1 VSIEV
6 VAIHYVAYK
15 FIKKILLTSDKY
27 NSSNF
32 QVAEIQSALKEADD
46 NDFISN
52 KELANLIK
60 KHGGVKNS

>member
-1 VSIEV
+1 MWLINLL
-6 VAIHYVAYK
+6 
-15 FIKKILLTSDKY
+15 KKILLTSDKLKL
-27 NSSNF
+27 SIF

>member
-1 VSIEV
+1 MWLINLL
-6 VAIHYVAYK
+6 
-15 FIKKILLTSDKY
+15 KKILLTNDKL

>member
-1 VSIEV
+1 MWLINLL
-6 VAIHYVAYK
+6 
-15 FIKKILLTSDKY
+15 KKILLTSDKLKLGI
-27 NSSNF
+27 F

>member
-1 VSIEV
+1 
-6 VAIHYVAYK
+6 VAYK
-15 FIKKILLTSDKY
+15 FIKKILLTRDKY

>member
-1 VSIEV
+1 MWLINLL
-6 VAIHYVAYK
+6 
-15 FIKKILLTSDKY
+15 KKILLTSDKLKL
-27 NSSNF
+27 SIF

-46 NDFISN
+46 NYFISN

>member
-1 VSIEV
+1 MWLINLL
-6 VAIHYVAYK
+6 
-15 FIKKILLTSDKY
+15 KKILLTCDKY

>member
-1 VSIEV
+1 
-6 VAIHYVAYK
+6 VAYK

-52 KELANLIK
+52 KELTNLIK
-60 KHGGVKNS
+60 KHGGTGNS

>member
-1 VSIEV
+1 MIS
-6 VAIHYVAYK
+6 
-15 FIKKILLTSDKY
+15 FQT

>member
-1 VSIEV
+1 M
-6 VAIHYVAYK
+6 AYK

-27 NSSNF
+27 NSINF